1 MSNDYLELF
10 WTLLDLAKYDE
21 LRSSIP
27 KNFSWNILH
36 PEYKT
41 TILVRA
47 CRFPAD
53 GRTEE
58 DILNTVEWL
67 VKSGA
72 SISQKCGNSTTS
84 KYSLWKTND
93 EANTKITVE
102 YRGHSVMSYINAW
115 REALQG
121 KPEWKHTF
129 DFLAKVVD
137 RIAKA
142 SGQLQRGNRSA
153 VHESIVDIWEKFLH
167 AKDSHDLDIEAADG
181 HVTAHARMLMGA
193 SPVVQAML
201 ASPMQERHTKRIRLK
216 DTSCSAVTLFL
227 ETLYTCSSQGDPDYQ
242 TALSALDLAHRW
254 QVDVVV
260 EVLADFIEGLIA
272 EASFAA
278 IAEHAAL
285 KGLDQLKKACQRFGS
300 ENAAI
305 QDQLGKGKFPKVV
318 QDLFQEKATTQPV
331 KKRKCFWRL
340 APAGSWQRSATEI
353 KCGCFLHIR
362 PSCLCCNAALIR
374 SKQRQWWALV
384 HL

>member
-1 MSNDYLELF
+1 MSSDYLELF
-10 WTLLDLAKYDE
+10 WTLLDLSKYDE
-21 LRSSIP
+21 VRSSIP

-36 PEYKT
+36 PQEKT

-47 CRFPAD
+47 CRFPVD
-53 GRTEE
+53 GRNE
-58 DILNTVEWL
+58 DQILDLLEWL
-67 VKSGA
+67 IKSGA
-72 SISQKCGNSTTS
+72 SISQKCGNSTIS
-84 KYSLWKTND
+84 SQLWKTND
-93 EANTKITVE
+93 KANTTISVD
-102 YRGHSVMSYINAW
+102 YRGHSLMSYINAW
-115 REALQG
+115 REALHG
-121 KPEWKHTF
+121 KPEWKHRF
-129 DFLAKVVD
+129 DFLAKVID

-153 VHESIVDIWEKFLH
+153 VHEGIVDMWEKFLH

-181 HVTAHARMLMGA
+181 HVTAHTHMLMEA

-201 ASPMQERHTKRIRLK
+201 ASPMQERQTKRIRLK

-260 EVLADFIEGLIA
+260 EVLADFIEDLIA

-278 IAEHAAL
+278 IAEHPAL

-318 QDLFQEKATTQPV
+318 QDLFREKATTQPV
-331 KKRKCFWRL
+331 KKRKCF
-340 APAGSWQRSATEI
+340 
-353 KCGCFLHIR
+353 
-362 PSCLCCNAALIR
+362 
-374 SKQRQWWALV
+374 
-384 HL
+384 

>member
-93 EANTKITVE
+93 EANIKITVE

-153 VHESIVDIWEKFLH
+153 VHEGIVDIWEKFLH

-201 ASPMQERHTKRIRLK
+201 ASPMQ
-216 DTSCSAVTLFL
+216 
-227 ETLYTCSSQGDPDYQ
+227 
-242 TALSALDLAHRW
+242 
-254 QVDVVV
+254 
-260 EVLADFIEGLIA
+260 
-272 EASFAA
+272 
-278 IAEHAAL
+278 
-285 KGLDQLKKACQRFGS
+285 
-300 ENAAI
+300 
-305 QDQLGKGKFPKVV
+305 
-318 QDLFQEKATTQPV
+318 
-331 KKRKCFWRL
+331 
-340 APAGSWQRSATEI
+340 
-353 KCGCFLHIR
+353 
-362 PSCLCCNAALIR
+362 
-374 SKQRQWWALV
+374 
-384 HL
+384 

>member
-1 MSNDYLELF
+1 MQMSSDYLELF
-10 WTLLDLAKYDE
+10 WSLLDLSKHDE
-21 LRSSIP
+21 LRSTIP
-27 KNFSWNILH
+27 RNFSWNILH
-36 PEYKT
+36 PVHQTPVLIAACKLPVVAQEEER
-41 TILVRA
+41 IL
-47 CRFPAD
+47 D
-53 GRTEE
+53 L
-58 DILNTVEWL
+58 IEWL

-72 SISQKCGNSTTS
+72 SISQKSGNSTTS
-84 KYSLWKTND
+84 YSLWKTND
-93 EANTKITVE
+93 KANTTITVE

-153 VHESIVDIWEKFLH
+153 VHEGIVDIWEKFLH

-300 ENAAI
+300 KNVAI
-305 QDQLGKGKFPKVV
+305 QEQLGKGKFPKVV
-318 QDLFQEKATTQPV
+318 RDLFDVFDGEEKSQPV
-331 KKRKCFWRL
+331 KKRRRL
-340 APAGSWQRSATEI
+340 
-353 KCGCFLHIR
+353 
-362 PSCLCCNAALIR
+362 
-374 SKQRQWWALV
+374 
-384 HL
+384 

>member
-121 KPEWKHTF
+121 KPEWKQQF
-129 DFLAKVVD
+129 DFLAKVVE
-137 RIAKA
+137 RIARA
-142 SGQLQRGNRSA
+142 SRQLHTRRRASVDEG
-153 VHESIVDIWEKFLH
+153 IVDIWEKYLH
-167 AKDSHDLDIEAADG
+167 ATISHDLTIEASDG
-181 HVTAHARMLMGA
+181 RVTAHAQMLMAA

-201 ASPMQERHTKRIRLK
+201 GSPMKERQTQQIQLK
-216 DTSCSAVTLFL
+216 DTSSSAVTLFL
-227 ETLYTCSSQGDPDYQ
+227 EALYTCSLQGDPDYK
-242 TALSALDLAHRW
+242 TALSGLDLAHRW
-254 QVDVVV
+254 QVEVVVAILADVV
-260 EVLADFIEGLIA
+260 EELINQ
-272 EASFAA
+272 ESFAE

-300 ENAAI
+300 KNVAI
-305 QDQLGKGKFPKVV
+305 QEQLGKGKFPKVV

-331 KKRKCFWRL
+331 KKRKCF
-340 APAGSWQRSATEI
+340 
-353 KCGCFLHIR
+353 
-362 PSCLCCNAALIR
+362 
-374 SKQRQWWALV
+374 
-384 HL
+384 